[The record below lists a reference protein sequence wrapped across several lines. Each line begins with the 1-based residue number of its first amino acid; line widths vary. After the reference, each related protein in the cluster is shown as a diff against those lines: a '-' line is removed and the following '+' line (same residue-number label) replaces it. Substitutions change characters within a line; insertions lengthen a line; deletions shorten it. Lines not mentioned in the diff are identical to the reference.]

1 MSWQFSFVH
10 EWLLRKNILGLLT
23 VPTTRKL
30 EAYDGRAKR
39 SCQVQHAHMYASKIS
54 TAVPV
59 TKRVFWWT
67 KSRAACGHQ
76 SQYQIINAQKG
87 HQILTTDGGND
98 GSVVLVRCRIGAR
111 TTCGFT
117 LDKIRTALPKAPWQG
132 RLRSKKR
139 SSKND
144 DGDIEPAIQ
153 PFMILKLGCMQV
165 KCRVCSRGVNEVS
178 RLDACWVRLRL
189 DDSKCIRSSYSNEY
203 SGGIR
208 AQQEDAR
215 LWLARSPSPIRQW
228 RVALKLSEDNEAVK
242 KGPSNET

>member
-23 VPTTRKL
+23 VPTIRKL

-139 SSKND
+139 SPKSMAYSLCNRIGALALNASSNAF
-144 DGDIEPAIQ
+144 DGWNGSVRRPNQ
-153 PFMILKLGCMQV
+153 SILVVQT
-165 KCRVCSRGVNEVS
+165 
-178 RLDACWVRLRL
+178 LDQLVWNL
-189 DDSKCIRSSYSNEY
+189 DWSN
-203 SGGIR
+203 
-208 AQQEDAR
+208 
-215 LWLARSPSPIRQW
+215 W
-228 RVALKLSEDNEAVK
+228 
-242 KGPSNET
+242 